1 MQPDQADAAFLWDIL
16 ERAQRIQNYMKG
28 KTFHHY
34 LHDQGLQDSVE
45 RCVEVIGEA
54 ANRISEDFR
63 KAHPEISWRPI
74 IAQRHIL
81 AHEYDEIRPERL
93 YSVATVHIPELIEKL
108 QPLLPPLPPED
119 EV

>member
-1 MQPDQADAAFLWDIL
+1 MRPEERDPASLWDML
-16 ERAQRIQNYMKG
+16 EYARDIQEFMQG
-28 KTFHHY
+28 KTREAY
-34 LHDQGLQDSVE
+34 LQDRKLQAAVE

-54 ANRISEDFR
+54 ANRISDDFR
-63 KAHPEISWRPI
+63 KAHPEIPWRPI

-108 QPLLPPLPPED
+108 QPLIPPLPPED
-119 EV
+119 EE